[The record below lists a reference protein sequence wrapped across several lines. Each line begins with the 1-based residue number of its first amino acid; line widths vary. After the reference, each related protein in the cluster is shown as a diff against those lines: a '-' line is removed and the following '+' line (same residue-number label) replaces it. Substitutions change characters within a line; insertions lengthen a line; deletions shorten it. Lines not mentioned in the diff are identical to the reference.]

1 MNISKALFF
10 LTKLFSTILV
20 AVKILDSIINSY
32 FGSRELMLIFSFFLF
47 FLVTIT
53 YEKKRKLY
61 SPSFIIY
68 FLICFVVSNYASYNY
83 KHNPL
88 IQSKKE
94 HLGDIVTFPSDHYF
108 TYFSVFVIVS
118 ILIFVYLINVKTL
131 VLDSIY
137 FEIKNI
143 KSQCISVLCGGIIL
157 LPFWWF
163 SMSFKIIYVSF
174 ITYFFVLFLLS
185 RKKKLNYV
193 FYIGLFFSLIILFSI
208 IKIRFILLQYILPLI
223 LGFIVVGTIKD
234 YKIKSKLRLFIYSI
248 SCFLLVMIY
257 GIMSEMIKLNLQWG
271 GHFTI
276 ADFFKMVSN
285 PDLLMVGVNR
295 QLYRIVDIWTVLGGN
310 IMDLVDNTDFYYGLT
325 YIKPLSGI
333 FDFEYISLPLI
344 SAKYIR
350 ASYAQPGLLA
360 EGYANFGMIGAVLN
374 ILVIFFMSEFLF
386 IYFTKKQNIF
396 ALVIL
401 VSCFSQVILDGGT
414 INSVLF
420 MLLFSF
426 LTFLI
431 HIVLSNF
438 HRHKNNVA

>member
-10 LTKLFSTILV
+10 LTKLFSTVLV
-20 AVKILDSIINSY
+20 AVKILNSIINNY

-47 FLVTIT
+47 LLVTII
-53 YEKKRKLY
+53 YEKKRRLY

-68 FLICFVVSNYASYNY
+68 FLICFIVSNYASYNY
-83 KHNPL
+83 KYNAL
-88 IQSKKE
+88 IKTKKE
-94 HLGDIVTFPSDHYF
+94 HLGDIVTFPSDHYI
-108 TYFSVFVIVS
+108 TYFSVFIIVS
-118 ILIFVYLINVKTL
+118 LFILVYLINIKRL
-131 VLDSIY
+131 SLNFIS
-137 FEIKNI
+137 FEIKAI
-143 KSQCISVLCGGIIL
+143 KSQGISVLFGGFIL
-157 LPFWWF
+157 MPLWWF

-174 ITYFFVLFLLS
+174 VTYFFILFILS
-185 RKKKLNYV
+185 KRRKLNYV
-193 FYIGLFFSLIILFSI
+193 FYIGTFFSLAILFSI
-208 IKIRFILLQYILPLI
+208 IKVRFILLQYILPLI
-223 LGFIVVGTIKD
+223 LALIIIGTIKD
-234 YKIKSKLRLFIYSI
+234 YKIKNKMRLFIYSI
-248 SCFLLVMIY
+248 SCFFLVMIY
-257 GIMSEMIKLNLQWG
+257 GIISEMIKLNLQWG
-271 GHFTI
+271 GHFTSS
-276 ADFFKMVSN
+276 DFFTMLSD

-295 QLYRIVDIWTVLGGN
+295 QLYRIIDIWTVLGGN
-310 IMDLVDNTDFYYGLT
+310 IIDLVNNTDFYYGLT
-325 YIKPLSGI
+325 YIKPLSDV

-386 IYFTKKQNIF
+386 VYFTRKQNIF

-414 INSVLF
+414 VNSVLF

-438 HRHKNNVA
+438 HRHKSIVV